1 LISREILVYSSPI
14 AGYHQIMAGGN
25 QDQSRGGIA
34 VLQNHHRSLLLTLA
48 ATALLGAFACAPQ
61 APAPD
66 PAAEMAAIEAA
77 KAAMD
82 ENRSKYLAAEN
93 AGDAAALAAL
103 YTGDGVYMPSNMP
116 AASGTAAI
124 QAYYEQVFAQMT
136 AQGSATPA
144 GIDVAGDWAI
154 ERGSFKTTLTPKAGG
169 APMEDTGKYV
179 VVGKKTG
186 TGWKLH
192 YLIWNSDMPLPGAP

>member
-1 LISREILVYSSPI
+1 
-14 AGYHQIMAGGN
+14 
-25 QDQSRGGIA
+25 
-34 VLQNHHRSLLLTLA
+34 
-48 ATALLGAFACAPQ
+48 
-61 APAPD
+61 
-66 PAAEMAAIEAA
+66 
-77 KAAMD
+77 
-82 ENRSKYLAAEN
+82 
-93 AGDAAALAAL
+93 
-103 YTGDGVYMPSNMP
+103 MPSNMP